1 MTAETTTAS
10 PTAAAAAIAAKRRPT
25 MEEILASPRS
35 TFVDVKGMDWTPS
48 KFPGVK
54 VKVLYDDP
62 KTGLLTVYSL
72 MEPGS
77 FIPLHTH
84 TAIEQTFVLEG
95 SLEDEQGAATA
106 GNFVWRP
113 AGNTHIAHAPNGC
126 LSVSFFTQ
134 PNKFFDDVPWF
145 NDLAKK

>member
-1 MTAETTTAS
+1 MTAETATATKTS
-10 PTAAAAAIAAKRRPT
+10 TAATPRPT
-25 MEEILASPRS
+25 LAEILASPRS
-35 TFVDVKGMDWTPS
+35 TFVDVNGMGWTDS

-54 VKVLYDDP
+54 VKILYDDP
-62 KTGLLTVYSL
+62 ETGMLTVFSR

-84 TAIEQTFVLEG
+84 TAIEQTFILEG

-126 LSVSFFTQ
+126 LSISFFTK

-145 NDLAKK
+145 NALDKK